1 MAIEYKTQW
10 HVSWLKKLNQDL
22 PKILNNVKFDIWQ
35 SELSFR
41 DHDGIKHTINGQK
54 FLKII
59 ITCDEKEVF
68 VQTLKGNKIE
78 KNFPELLQAFIYTN
92 LEYDINRKYIA

>member
-10 HVSWLKKLNQDL
+10 HVSWLEKLNQEL
-22 PKILNNVKFDIWQ
+22 PKILNNVKFDSYQ
-35 SELSFR
+35 SELSFCG
-41 DHDGIKHTINGQK
+41 HDGTKHTINGQK

-68 VQTLKGNKIE
+68 VQILKGNKLE
-78 KNFPELLQAFIYTN
+78 KNFPELLRVFIYTN

>member
-22 PKILNNVKFDIWQ
+22 PKILNNVKFESYQ
-35 SELSFR
+35 SELSFH
-41 DHDGIKHTINGQK
+41 DHAGIQHTINGQK

-78 KNFPELLQAFIYTN
+78 ENFPDLLRAFIYTN
-92 LEYDINRKYIA
+92 FEYDINRKYIA